1 MGAKLIV
8 ANFDQFHELLEQS
21 LRDFQAGS
29 SDLSDAQEQEL
40 SQALNRLTG
49 RLTEIL
55 ATTPS
60 TPFSS
65 ELLAASDLDASLTAP
80 LSLPQKLKIHFLT
93 SCEGVILMAN
103 EAMCLVL
110 GMDLACMGKV
120 SVAEYV
126 LQDEWRIIRNQLR
139 AIDPPQG
146 SAIWVMTLRVSGGS
160 SRKVSCVVTPMFEQS
175 QKVKAWHWELTF
187 NAEQT
192 SAQPFIQLVQS
203 LEAKLL
209 AGQSLDKCLTQ
220 ICEGLVHT
228 FGFPF
233 VWMATVRKGY
243 GAQLRAHAET
253 AVLDWETHGPI
264 WWSEVSGQVDL
275 IGVCGDSEGSLLSS
289 CSSPPG
295 EIAWCP
301 PVFQLHEALRVPLAP
316 QGDLFGIL
324 VVCSARPYV
333 FDASVSEWLRALGKQ
348 IGRLM
353 VCGKQLEQWRLHSAA
368 ICSVKD
374 AVCVTDPQGR
384 LEWMNEAYSAM
395 LGTSTQQMVGSPLS
409 SFPHAQ
415 LQDLNPPYD
424 LSVKELCSIKT
435 EIMRTGNKGES
446 LVLEQVVT
454 PLMNEQGQLTHFV
467 VILHDVTVRK
477 MQELLMKHQ
486 AYHDPLTDLPNR
498 IMFEDRL
505 EQALAHAR
513 RNGTLLALFF
523 LDLDNFKPINDCY
536 GHQTGDRVL
545 RVVAK
550 RLATCV
556 RSTDTVARLCG
567 DEFAVILQGL
577 DRIQDIRQVAQKI
590 LECLT
595 PPIRLGGQDI
605 PNQISIGIAV
615 YPKDSTD
622 PHQLLQVADQ
632 AMYRA
637 KECGGQRYYF
647 ATGEWNAE

>member
-1 MGAKLIV
+1 M
-8 ANFDQFHELLEQS
+8 ANFDQLHQLLEQS
-21 LRDFQAGS
+21 LRDFQAES

-60 TPFSS
+60 QPFSS
-65 ELLAASDLDASLTAP
+65 ELESASNPASSLTAP
-80 LSLPQKLKIHFLT
+80 LPLPDKLQIHFLT
-93 SCEGVILMAN
+93 SCEGMVLMAN
-103 EAMCLVL
+103 EAMCDVL
-110 GMDLACMGKV
+110 GMDLASMGKV
-120 SVAEYV
+120 SLAEYV
-126 LQDEWRIIRNQLR
+126 LQDEWRIIRNHLR
-139 AIDPPQG
+139 ANTPPQG
-146 SAIWVMTLRVSGGS
+146 SAIWVMTFRLSGGPP
-160 SRKVSCVVTPMFEQS
+160 RKVPCVVTPMFDQS
-175 QKVKAWHWELTF
+175 QKVTAWHWELSL
-187 NAEQT
+187 NAGHA

-203 LEAKLL
+203 LEAKLFT
-209 AGQSLDKCLTQ
+209 GQSLDRCLTQ
-220 ICEGLVHT
+220 ICESLVHT

-264 WWSEVSGQVDL
+264 WWSEVSRHAGLV
-275 IGVCGDSEGSLLSS
+275 GVYGDSEGSLLST

-301 PVFQLHEALRVPLAP
+301 PVYQLHEALRVPLSC
-316 QGDLFGIL
+316 QGDLSGVL
-324 VVCSARPYV
+324 VVCSARPHV
-333 FDASVSEWLRALGKQ
+333 FDATVVEWLRALGNQ

-353 VCGKQLEQWRLHSAA
+353 AYGMQLEQWRLHSAA

-374 AVCVTDPQGR
+374 AVCVTDLQGR

-395 LGTSTQQMVGSPLS
+395 MGPSTQQKLGSPLS

-415 LQDLNPPYD
+415 LQDLNLPYD
-424 LSVKELCSIKT
+424 ASVKDLCCVKT

-454 PLMNEQGQLTHFV
+454 PLMNAQGQPTHFV
-467 VILHDVTVRK
+467 VILHDVTSRK

-505 EQALAHAR
+505 QQALAHAR

-567 DEFAVILQGL
+567 DEYAVILQGL

-605 PNQISIGIAV
+605 PIQISIGIAV

-647 ATGEWNAE
+647 ATSEWNAE